1 MSVTSKIPA
10 RSLETRTILSIS
22 MPLLAAYLAEMGML
36 ITDMII
42 VGHLG
47 SNELAAVGLTA
58 DWFYVLLLIG
68 MGVISIVGVLVAQ
81 NLGAGNPHG
90 ASEVVEQGLIVA
102 TVMSVPVMLCIW
114 YLGPVLKFAKQ
125 DPDVVQLIV
134 DYSRPLTWCVFP
146 ILWFAVLRNFVTAMV
161 KASIIMM
168 ITIVALVLNLFIN
181 YTLVF
186 GKFGFPAL
194 GVTGAA
200 YGTVIVNWLMFLTMA
215 LHVGVS
221 RNFAHARPSI
231 FPRRISPV
239 TFREIL
245 SLGLPVTAAQI
256 LGGAMFTVAAVFTGV
271 LGADTL
277 AAQQIVYTVIYV
289 ALSASIAIGDAVRVR
304 VAYGIG
310 MNSAAA
316 ARQSANIA
324 FALGTV
330 TTLFASGA
338 LWLFPQ
344 QIVGIFLDTRDAANS
359 SVMLIAVLLAP
370 YAAAFQLFDGVLL
383 VIANALRG
391 LRDTRSPLW
400 IAAAGYWVIGLVAG
414 FWLCFPMG
422 QGATGLWLGLIG
434 GALAAIVMMSLRY
447 RTRISQAEAR
457 LAFTATPAGR

>member
-1 MSVTSKIPA
+1 MTPTL
-10 RSLETRTILSIS
+10 SLETRTILSIS

-47 SNELAAVGLTA
+47 SNELAAVGFTA

-81 NLGAGNPHG
+81 NLGAGNPQG
-90 ASEVVEQGLIVA
+90 AKEAVEQGLIVA
-102 TVMSVPVMLCIW
+102 TLMSIPVMLCIW
-114 YLGPVLKFAKQ
+114 YLGPALRIARQ
-125 DPDVVQLIV
+125 DPNVVQLII

-161 KASIIMM
+161 KASIIMS
-168 ITIVALVLNLFIN
+168 ITIVALVLNLLIN

-200 YGTVIVNWLMFLTMA
+200 YGTAIVNWLMFLTMA
-215 LHVGVS
+215 LHVCLSGV
-221 RNFAHARPSI
+221 FAHLRPSLL
-231 FPRRISPV
+231 PRRVSV
-239 TFREIL
+239 RVFQEIL

-256 LGGAMFTVAAVFTGV
+256 LGGAMFTVAAIFTGV

-289 ALSASIAIGDAVRVR
+289 ALSASIATGDAVRVR

-310 MNSAAA
+310 MRSAAA

-324 FALGTV
+324 FALSAA

-344 QIVGIFLDTRDAANS
+344 QIVGIFLDTRDSANAN
-359 SVMLIAVLLAP
+359 VMLIAVLLAP

-391 LRDTRSPLW
+391 MRDTRSPLW
-400 IAAAGYWVIGLVAG
+400 IAACGYWLVGLVAG
-414 FWLCFPMG
+414 FWLCFPMEK
-422 QGATGLWLGLIG
+422 GAPGLWLGLVG
-434 GALAAIVMMSLRY
+434 GALVAIIMMSLRY
-447 RTRISQAEAR
+447 RTRMSQAEAR
-457 LAFTATPAGR
+457 LALTAAPF

>member
-1 MSVTSKIPA
+1 MSETPKTPA
-10 RSLETRTILSIS
+10 LSLETRTILSIS

-81 NLGAGNPHG
+81 SLGAGNPQG
-90 ASEVVEQGLIVA
+90 AKEAVEQGLIVA
-102 TVMSVPVMLCIW
+102 TLMSIPVMLCIW
-114 YLGPVLKFAKQ
+114 YLGPALRIARQ
-125 DPDVVQLIV
+125 DPDVVQLII

-146 ILWFAVLRNFVTAMV
+146 ILWFAVLRNFVTALV
-161 KASIIMM
+161 KASVIMA
-168 ITIVALVLNLFIN
+168 ITVVALVLNLLIN

-215 LHVGVS
+215 LHVGMS
-221 RNFAHARPSI
+221 GAFAHLRPSLL
-231 FPRRISPV
+231 PRRVSARI
-239 TFREIL
+239 FREIL
-245 SLGLPVTAAQI
+245 TLGLPVTAAQI

-310 MNSAAA
+310 MRSAAA

-324 FALGTV
+324 FAIGAA

-338 LWLFPQ
+338 LWLFPE
-344 QIVGIFLDTRDAANS
+344 QIVGIFLNTRDAANVD
-359 SVMLIAVLLAP
+359 VMLIAVLLAP

-400 IAAAGYWVIGLVAG
+400 IAASGYWLVGLVAG
-414 FWLCFPMG
+414 FLLCFPMG
-422 QGATGLWLGLIG
+422 QGAPGLWLGLIA
-434 GALAAIVMMSLRY
+434 GALVAIVLMGFRY
-447 RTRISQAEAR
+447 RTRMSQAESR
-457 LAFTATPAGR
+457 LALTAAPAGR

>member
-1 MSVTSKIPA
+1 
-10 RSLETRTILSIS
+10 
-22 MPLLAAYLAEMGML
+22 ML

-81 NLGAGNPHG
+81 NLGARNPQG
-90 ASEVVEQGLIVA
+90 AKEAVEQGLIVA
-102 TVMSVPVMLCIW
+102 TLMSIPVMLCIW
-114 YLGPVLKFAKQ
+114 YLGPAMQFARQ
-125 DPDVVQLIV
+125 DPEVVQLIV
-134 DYSRPLTWCVFP
+134 DYSRPLAWCVFP
-146 ILWFAVLRNFVTAMV
+146 VLWFAVLRNFVTAMV
-161 KASIIMM
+161 KASVIMM
-168 ITIVALVLNLFIN
+168 ITFVALLLNLFIN
-181 YTLVF
+181 YALVF

-215 LHVGVS
+215 MHVGLS
-221 RNFAHARPSI
+221 AEFERIRPSL
-231 FPRRISPV
+231 FPKRIVSK

-245 SLGLPVTAAQI
+245 ALGLPVTAAQI
-256 LGGAMFTVAAVFTGV
+256 LGGAMFTVAAIFTGV

-289 ALSASIAIGDAVRVR
+289 ALSASIAVGDAVRVR

-310 MNSAAA
+310 TNSAAA

-324 FALGTV
+324 FAMGAAA
-330 TTLFASGA
+330 TLFASGA

-400 IAAAGYWVIGLVAG
+400 IAACGYWLVGLVAG
-414 FWLCFPMG
+414 YWLCFPMQ

-434 GALAAIVMMSLRY
+434 GALVAIIMMSFRY
-447 RTRISQAEAR
+447 RTRMSQAEAR
-457 LAFTATPAGR
+457 LAVTAVPAGR